1 MQLFGIAVPVRRT
14 VSSIEARVPE
24 KGEAH
29 QTLTAAVTHFDLASG
44 KDFLRGITW
53 DDMEATR
60 RAVETLTTALH
71 SLGVDELTYVT
82 IAGPHDRIL
91 MRGAGFVDT
100 GFTDQMRI
108 RVHQ

>member
-1 MQLFGIAVPVRRT
+1 
-14 VSSIEARVPE
+14 
-24 KGEAH
+24 
-29 QTLTAAVTHFDLASG
+29 LTAAVTHFDLASG